1 MKRFLI
7 IISLMAMVFGFT
19 AFQCASTEI
28 TSARLY
34 LQQENYDKAKEALLR
49 EVENNPKSAEGYY
62 LLGFVYGEEG
72 NVEKMVE
79 NFEKSKEISNEF
91 AQEIEE
97 NRNYHWADNFNKGVA
112 FFNKGAETTDE
123 DSTKMHFDTAIERFK
138 NAILAQP
145 DSVDTYQNLTYA
157 YLNAGRV
164 DDAIEPLKSL
174 VEKTESADSYS
185 LLGEIYITQGQN
197 KMSEYRTSGSTADSV
212 EAMDIFNSA
221 IKLLE
226 EGRNKFPE
234 DKDILLYLSNAYINA
249 DKLDVA
255 KETFRLGVEKDPENQ
270 YYQYNYAVLLLEDN
284 SFAEAEKHFKKAL
297 EIDPEYTNA
306 VYNLG
311 ATYVKWGA
319 QLRETAVKE
328 DREDDT
334 EYLDKF
340 KAALPHLEKYLKL
353 NPEDPAMWELLGR
366 VYANLGMNDESEDA
380 FNKADQ
386 YK

>member
-34 LQQENYDKAKEALLR
+34 LQQENYDKAKEALMR

-79 NFEKSKEISNEF
+79 NFEKSLEISNEF
-91 AQEIEE
+91 AKEIEKD
-97 NRNYHWADNFNKGVA
+97 RNFHWADNFNKGVA

-123 DSTKMHFDTAIERFK
+123 DSTKMHFNTAIEKFK

-164 DDAIEPLKSL
+164 DDAVEPLKSL

-234 DKDILLYLSNAYINA
+234 NNDILLYLSNAYINA

-353 NPEDPAMWELLGR
+353 NPEDSTMWELLGR